1 MSQSSSNPTVNLN
14 KINGTAVSTNSGTV
28 DAGTQRVILA
38 SNQTAIPVTDNGGS
52 LTVDGTVSINS
63 IPAGT
68 NNIGDVDVV
77 SLPSLPAGTNTIGNV
92 KITDGTNNATIKA
105 ASTAPVATDPALV
118 VAISPNSS
126 LPVSDGGG
134 SLTVDGS
141 VSVSNFPA
149 TQPVSGTIT
158 ANIGTSGNLAL
169 DATLT
174 GGTQKSIARGGA
186 KGTTVAADVTSTAVD
201 ANTQALDVS
210 IKNASIPVTGTFWQT
225 TQPVSGTVTANQGG
239 TWTVGL
245 SAGTNAIGSIT
256 NTSFAVTQATAANLQ
271 TTATQ
276 ALGSAATRWY
286 TQISD
291 GTNSPAIKAA
301 STAAAATDPALVV
314 AISPNNTIPVSL
326 ASVPSHAVT
335 NAGTF
340 AVQAAQSGTWNINS
354 LTSITNTVTTQG
366 RSLTNATTTAY
377 ATNLVVKATAGT
389 LYVVTGFNSKTT
401 GQFIQIHDATAL
413 PADASVPKIIFYVA
427 GNSNFSFDLGEYGR
441 AFANGIVI
449 CNSSTGPTKTI
460 GAADCWFDVQ
470 YV

>member
-169 DATLT
+169 DATIT

-225 TQPVSGTVTANQGG
+225 TQPVSGTVAATQSG
-239 TWTVGL
+239 TW
-245 SAGTNAIGSIT
+245 NIGSIT
-256 NTSFAVTQATAANLQ
+256 TLPSIPAGTNTIGNIKVT
-271 TTATQ
+271 
-276 ALGSAATRWY
+276 
-286 TQISD
+286 D
-291 GTNSPAIKAA
+291 GTNTAAVKAA

-314 AISPNNTIPVSL
+314 AISPNNTVPVSL

-401 GQFIQIHDATAL
+401 GQFIQIHDAAAL
-413 PADASVPKIIFYVA
+413 PADASVPKVIFYVA